1 MITLWI
7 SGPGCYYRLWDPRF
21 FFFLL
26 ASIFYELSKILLPEP
41 LPWEGKHEQASIKL
55 KQVLQEIPA
64 LGLPNYSNP
73 FICACKEEPSPG
85 NAYVALRNKQK
96 PFGMT
101 ACN

>member
-1 MITLWI
+1 MASQARLVTVDSSFQVLPSWLLHSVNLTKI
-7 SGPGCYYRLWDPRF
+7 SVPV
-21 FFFLL
+21 
-26 ASIFYELSKILLPEP
+26 P

-96 PFGMT
+96 PFGMI